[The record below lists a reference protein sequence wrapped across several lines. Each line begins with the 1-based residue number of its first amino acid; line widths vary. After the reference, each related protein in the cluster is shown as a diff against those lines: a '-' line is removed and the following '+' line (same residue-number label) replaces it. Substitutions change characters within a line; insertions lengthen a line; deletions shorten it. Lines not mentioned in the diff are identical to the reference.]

1 MEKISPQF
9 EPETGPNPQPP
20 TDETVIQHGHK
31 EGENKWGPVQAFR
44 KSSRVEVGGRTML
57 EIAINTKKVHNL
69 EATKNDTKGTIVKN
83 SFELFSNPNFLEVAK
98 KIGIEVDTSYNSTVE
113 ASSSSSLPLSE
124 GQNAGEF
131 EQFNAGLNSS
141 AVDKQKSKMDVFCN
155 ITQLVEKPE
164 GPPDISSLIDYP
176 RLTKKPGQRSLE
188 GKDEFI
194 SELHSMFIDD
204 HPPTF
209 MGGTS
214 I

>member
-1 MEKISPQF
+1 
-9 EPETGPNPQPP
+9 
-20 TDETVIQHGHK
+20 
-31 EGENKWGPVQAFR
+31 
-44 KSSRVEVGGRTML
+44 ML
-57 EIAINTKKVHNL
+57 EIAINTKKVHSL

-155 ITQLVEKPE
+155 MTQLVEKPE
-164 GPPDISSLIDYP
+164 GPPDISSLLDYP

-204 HPPTF
+204 HPPTII
-209 MGGTS
+209 GGGFNLVRYQKDKNNGRINHNWS
-214 I
+214 DKFNAWIEI